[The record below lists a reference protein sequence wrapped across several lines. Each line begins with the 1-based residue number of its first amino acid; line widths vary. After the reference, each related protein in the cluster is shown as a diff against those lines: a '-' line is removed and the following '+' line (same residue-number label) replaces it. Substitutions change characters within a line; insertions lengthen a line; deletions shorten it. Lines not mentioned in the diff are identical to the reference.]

1 MRTTRRARHF
11 LLHEAAG
18 AVRRFISGGV
28 QLAEG
33 KDSSWVTVTRT
44 GSFTDPRYG
53 RFEISRPMLEEMVRN
68 FDADTYG
75 QMIFIDQAHEPQ
87 QGAAGTVK
95 KLAVEGD
102 RLRAHVEWTEWG
114 RELIGR
120 KGFRYLSAEF
130 HENWKDNEKG
140 DPHGC
145 VLLGAGLVTRPCIKR
160 LDPVT
165 LSETGSGAAIAVH
178 PTLLTELIREIETM
192 KEKYLKQLRERLA
205 ALKLSE
211 NVIEQM
217 AKALASMLDGV
228 TDESAA
234 AKLCENMETTAKA
247 LAEQVGDKPVAVTLQ
262 VAGAG
267 AGAAG
272 LTADDVN
279 RLLAERETAARKL
292 AENAD
297 AKRKLFSDHLA
308 EVGKALS
315 EDTRRELCEAVVD
328 VIGAD
333 TPDAT
338 VKALAEKN
346 AALAG
351 KFEATR
357 QLAAMG
363 WTPSGSVHIDV
374 PNETPKKLAGMIH
387 EALKRTDAYAR
398 GDFTLPEKDGHF
410 VGKVLAAFDARH
422 GHRLDAEHRALAGG
436 QAAMGDYFFPAGLQR
451 EVIRVALSDL
461 RILEL
466 VRTAVDPTAQ
476 GTTQIPYEVRPEF
489 AAVNDGVVFE
499 GQPIPRYQTTTS
511 HELAFITPMKIGMEW
526 TNELQHFTQRGLV
539 NWDAVAENLAANART
554 MREMIARRIANE
566 MQRAADS
573 YLAVAVTGEDIAA
586 QLAGSNSLI
595 KTANFPV
602 VRPFQ
607 ARDMQG
613 NAQGS
618 EQNPVAVVVN
628 GTTIARWDGSGQQ
641 AVATY
646 WRPVSFNLGY
656 FQLVD
661 KDGNPVTPTAATACT
676 IGYSR
681 ATNVLKVDLDVP
693 SGDKL
698 EQHLNGL
705 LRAVGARKA
714 MLSGQRFVSTDYML
728 MSPTLNDTATN
739 AEAFVASM
747 KRNGSDTSAM
757 GDLETIKGVSAFGT
771 NQPGID
777 LGDERI
783 LMGPR
788 NLLAYTISK
797 PFAVEGQPFEV
808 VDANGNAVGK
818 KQVYGEEYNAI
829 HVPGPVRKY
838 MTSVLAYSA
847 SNR

>member
-1 MRTTRRARHF
+1 MRKTPRARHF
-11 LLHEAAG
+11 RLAAG
-18 AVRRFISGGV
+18 ADATVRRFISGGV

-68 FDADTYG
+68 FEANTYG

-102 RLRAHVEWTEWG
+102 RLRALVEWTEWG

-160 LDPVT
+160 LDPIT
-165 LSETGSGAAIAVH
+165 LSEAGHDAATAVH
-178 PTLLTELIREIETM
+178 PTLLHELIEEIETM

-205 ALKLSE
+205 GLKLSE

-228 TDESAA
+228 TDETAA

-247 LAEQVGDKPVAVTLQ
+247 LAEQVGDKPVQVTLQ
-262 VAGAG
+262 VAG
-267 AGAAG
+267 GAAG
-272 LTADDVN
+272 LTADDVT
-279 RLLAERETAARKL
+279 RLLAERDAAAKKL
-292 AENAD
+292 AEDAD
-297 AKRKLFSDHLA
+297 AKRKLFAEHLA
-308 EVGKALS
+308 EVGKSLS
-315 EDTRRELCEAVVD
+315 EDTRRELAEAVAEL
-328 VIGAD
+328 IGAD

-338 VKALAEKN
+338 VRALAEKN

-387 EALKRTDAYAR
+387 EALKRTDAFAR
-398 GDFTLPEKDGHF
+398 GAIRLPEKDGHF

-422 GHRLDAEHRALAGG
+422 GHRLDAEHKALSGG
-436 QAAMGDYFFPAGLQR
+436 QANVGDYLFPAGLQR

-476 GTTQIPYEVRPEF
+476 GTTQIPYEVRPAY
-489 AAVNDGVVFE
+489 AAANDGVVYE
-499 GQPIPRYQTTTS
+499 GQPIPRYQTTTA

-539 NWDAVAENLAANART
+539 NWDAVAENMAANART
-554 MREMIARRIANE
+554 MRELIARRIANE

-573 YLAVAVTGEDIAA
+573 YLAVAVVGENIAA
-586 QLAGSNSLI
+586 QLNGATSII

-607 ARDMQG
+607 ARDLQG
-613 NAQGS
+613 AAQGAA
-618 EQNPVAVVVN
+618 QNPVALVVN
-628 GTTIARWDGSGQQ
+628 DATIAMWDGSGKQ
-641 AVATY
+641 AAGTY
-646 WRPVSFNLGY
+646 WRPVSYNLGY
-656 FQLVD
+656 IQLVD
-661 KDGNPVTPTAATACT
+661 EAGDPVTPTAATTCT
-676 IGYSR
+676 LGYSR
-681 ATNVLKVDLDVP
+681 ATNVVKVDLDVP
-693 SGDKL
+693 GGETL
-698 EQHLNGL
+698 EKHLNGV

-714 MLSGQRFVSTDYML
+714 MLSGQRFVSADYLL
-728 MSPTLNDTATN
+728 MSPTLNDTVTN

-747 KRNGSDTSAM
+747 KRNGADTTSV
-757 GDLETIKGVSAFGT
+757 GDLETIKGVPAFGT
-771 NQPGID
+771 NQPAID
-777 LGDERI
+777 LGDERM

-829 HVPGPVRKY
+829 HVPGPVRQY

>member
-1 MRTTRRARHF
+1 MRRPRHILLKEHDDGLLRRC
-11 LLHEAAG
+11 
-18 AVRRFISGGV
+18 ISGGIV
-28 QLAEG
+28 LAEG
-33 KDSSWVTVTRT
+33 APAATWVTVTRT
-44 GSFTDPRYG
+44 GNFTDPRYG
-53 RFEISRPMLEEMVRN
+53 AFSITRALLEEMVRN
-68 FDADTYG
+68 FDANTYG
-75 QMIFIDQAHEPQ
+75 QLIFIDQAHEPSK
-87 QGAAGTVK
+87 GAAGTIK
-95 KLAVEGD
+95 RLSIEGD
-102 RLRAHVEWTEWG
+102 RLRALVEWTEWG
-114 RELIGR
+114 RELIR
-120 KGFRYLSAEF
+120 KKGFRYLSAEY

-145 VLLGAGLVTRPCIKR
+145 VLLGAGLVTRPCIKN
-160 LDPVT
+160 LDPIT
-165 LSETGSGAAIAVH
+165 LAEAEQGVALAVH
-178 PTLLTELIREIETM
+178 PKLLEELIREIEM

-205 ALKLSE
+205 GLKLSE

-217 AKALASMLDGV
+217 VIALGKMLDGV
-228 TDESAA
+228 TDEGAA
-234 AKLCENMETTAKA
+234 AKLCESMETSAKT
-247 LAEQVGDKPVAVTLQ
+247 LAEQVGDKPVSVTLQ
-262 VAGAG
+262 VAGG
-267 AGAAG
+267 AG
-272 LTADDVN
+272 LTAADVT
-279 RLLAERETAARKL
+279 RILAEQAEGARKL
-292 AENAD
+292 AESAE
-297 AKRKLFSDHLA
+297 AKRKLFADHLA

-315 EDTRRELCEAVVD
+315 EDTRRELAEAVAEL
-328 VIGAD
+328 IGPD

-338 VKALAEKN
+338 VKSLAEKN

-363 WTPSGSVHIDV
+363 WAPGGSVRIEV
-374 PNETPKKLAGMIH
+374 SNETPKKLAGMIH

-422 GHRLDAEHRALAGG
+422 GHRLDAEHKALAGG
-436 QAAMGDYFFPAGLQR
+436 QAVVGDYFFPAGLQR

-461 RILEL
+461 RILDL
-466 VRTAVDPTAQ
+466 VRTGVDPTAQ
-476 GTTQIPYEVRPEF
+476 GSTQIPYEVRPEYG
-489 AAVNDGVVFE
+489 AVNDGVVYE
-499 GQPIPRYQTTTS
+499 GQPIPRYQTTTA

-554 MREMIARRIANE
+554 MRELIARRVANE

-573 YLAVAVTGEDIAA
+573 YLAAAVSGENIAA
-586 QLAGSNSLI
+586 QLTGSNSII
-595 KTANFPV
+595 KTVEFPV

-613 NAQGS
+613 TAQGA
-618 EQNPVAVVVN
+618 EQNPVALVVN
-628 GTTIARWDGSGQQ
+628 NATIARWDGSGTQ
-641 AVATY
+641 AAGTY

-661 KDGNPVTPTAATACT
+661 EAGTPATPTAATTCT

-681 ATNVLKVDLDVP
+681 ATNVVKVDLDVP
-693 SGDKL
+693 GGATL

-714 MLSGQRFVSTDYML
+714 LLSGQRFVQPEYLL
-728 MSPTLNDTATN
+728 MSSTLNDTATN

-747 KRNGSDTSAM
+747 KRNGSDTTAG
-757 GDLETIKGVSAFGT
+757 GDLETIKGVASFGT

-808 VDANGNAVGK
+808 VDANGKALGK

-829 HVPGPVRKY
+829 HVPTPVRKY

>member
-1 MRTTRRARHF
+1 MRKTPRARHF
-11 LLHEAAG
+11 RLSEGAG
-18 AVRRFISGGV
+18 GTVRRFISGGV

-33 KDSSWVTVTRT
+33 KGSSWVTVTRT

-68 FDADTYG
+68 FDSDAYG
-75 QMIFIDQAHEPQ
+75 QLIFIDQAHEPTK
-87 QGAAGTVK
+87 GAAGTVK
-95 KLAVEGD
+95 RLSIEGD
-102 RLRAHVEWTEWG
+102 RLRALVEWTDWG
-114 RELIGR
+114 RELIEK

-165 LSETGSGAAIAVH
+165 LSETGSDAAIAVH
-178 PTLLTELIREIETM
+178 PTLLTELIREIEAM

-205 ALKLSE
+205 AFKLSE

-217 AKALASMLDGV
+217 VTALGKMLDGV
-228 TDESAA
+228 TDESGA
-234 AKLCENMETTAKA
+234 AKLCEGMETTAKA
-247 LAEQVGDKPVAVTLQ
+247 LAEQVGDKPVSVTLQ
-262 VAGAG
+262 VAGG
-267 AGAAG
+267 GAAG
-272 LTADDVN
+272 VSADDV
-279 RLLAERETAARKL
+279 RRILAEQAEATRKL
-292 AENAD
+292 AEDAT
-297 AKRKLFSDHLA
+297 AKRRLFAEHLA

-315 EDTRRELCEAVVD
+315 EDTRRELAEAVAD
-328 VIGAD
+328 LIGAD
-333 TPDAT
+333 TPDAM
-338 VKALAEKN
+338 VRALAEKN

-398 GDFTLPEKDGHF
+398 GDFTLPEKDTHF

-422 GHRLDAEHRALAGG
+422 GYRLDAEHKALAGG
-436 QAAMGDYFFPAGLQR
+436 QAAVGDYFFPAGLQR

-461 RILEL
+461 RILDL
-466 VRTAVDPTAQ
+466 VRTGVDPTAQ
-476 GTTQIPYEVRPEF
+476 GSTQIPYEVRPEYG
-489 AAVNDGVVFE
+489 AVNDGVVFE
-499 GQPIPRYQTTTS
+499 GQPIPRYQTTTA

-526 TNELQHFTQRGLV
+526 TNELQHFTQRGRV

-554 MREMIARRIANE
+554 MRELIARRIANE

-573 YLAVAVTGEDIAA
+573 YLAVAVSGEDIAS
-586 QLAGSNSLI
+586 QLDGGTSI
-595 KTANFPV
+595 VKTAGFPV

-613 NAQGS
+613 NAQGA
-618 EQNPVAVVVN
+618 EQNAVAVVVN
-628 GTTIARWDGSGQQ
+628 TVTIARWDGSGTQ
-641 AVATY
+641 AAGTY

-661 KDGNPVTPTAATACT
+661 EAGDPVTPTAATACT

-681 ATNVLKVDLDVP
+681 ATNVVKVDLDVP
-693 SGDKL
+693 GGATL

-714 MLSGQRFVSTDYML
+714 LLSGQRFVQPEYLL
-728 MSPTLNDTATN
+728 MSSTLNDTATN

-747 KRNGSDTSAM
+747 KRNGADTSAT
-757 GDLETIKGVSAFGT
+757 GDLETIKGVPAFGT

-808 VDANGNAVGK
+808 VDANGKAVGK

-829 HVPGPVRKY
+829 HVPTQVRQY